1 MTLNSSK
8 LIIPSPSLS
17 KTLSILSHSSWPA
30 SCCKPNLLIT
40 LCSSRGLMNPS
51 PSPSNTLKASS
62 SSSQLA
68 CFSSN
73 STRASSS
80 TKEHSS
86 PSLLTRS
93 PSAAITTS
101 TSPCVSSVLA
111 LVSECSD
118 GHVLCVL
125 CLSQRRKFRG
135 WKRGRNTFVIWT
147 SRLLVNIFPQK
158 HSDKNENNK

>member
-73 STRASSS
+73 RTLVALPVDTEPKRCYYHIDIAMRELCSCFGFRMFRWAC
-80 TKEHSS
+80 
-86 PSLLTRS
+86 
-93 PSAAITTS
+93 AV
-101 TSPCVSSVLA
+101 CVVL
-111 LVSECSD
+111 VTEKKI
-118 GHVLCVL
+118 
-125 CLSQRRKFRG
+125 QRLEQ
-135 WKRGRNTFVIWT
+135 RGRNTFVIWT